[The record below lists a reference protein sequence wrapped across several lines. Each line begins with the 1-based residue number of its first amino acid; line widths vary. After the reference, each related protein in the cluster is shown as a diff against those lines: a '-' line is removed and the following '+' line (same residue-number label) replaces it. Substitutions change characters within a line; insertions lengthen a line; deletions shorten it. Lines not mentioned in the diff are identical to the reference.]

1 MAKHAFTADELRQA
15 RKQARKL
22 LQSPRFFN
30 ELLLALR
37 KDGLVGEER
46 NALIVFIVVVS
57 RLLPHP
63 LNLFV
68 RGPSSTGKNWIV
80 KRVLRL
86 VPKDA
91 YREIT
96 NTSDAAWS
104 YSKDDFRHRVVYDQ
118 ERDDTN
124 RSARQM
130 RLLIS
135 EDQLVRLVT
144 QWVGGQRTI
153 KKYIA
158 RGPVASI
165 STTTQSQL
173 QIDELTR
180 HLGIFT
186 DAGCDQ
192 TRQIVK
198 QYTKQIDGLTRE
210 ELRTWRTVQ
219 DLLKERSGTEI
230 TFPDWFD
237 VVADGVFAEDV
248 SVRRYYPAFVE
259 ACRTVSLIRSFL
271 AHRKPKV
278 NAELMVG
285 FADYAITAIIF
296 DHAFVQSLHRGH
308 GSEEATRRLVERLAE
323 RESRG
328 VSAKE
333 VSDELGISMDR
344 AYARLRRAEKVGVIQ
359 RENTP
364 VKHNLKQF
372 VPTAR
377 HRFVPDP
384 GELFQKLKLKD
395 SVCFVHPVTGKRV
408 VYRRARA

>member
-1 MAKHAFTADELRQA
+1 MSKHSITLDELRQA

-22 LQSPRFFN
+22 LRSPRFFN

-37 KDGLVGEER
+37 KDGLVGEEL

-68 RGPSSTGKNWIV
+68 RGQSSSGKNWIV

-96 NTSDAAWS
+96 STSDAAWS

-118 ERDDTN
+118 ERDGAS
-124 RSARQM
+124 RSVRPM

-135 EDQLVRLVT
+135 EGKLVRLVT
-144 QWVGGQRTI
+144 QWVGGRRTI
-153 KKYIA
+153 KRYIS

-165 STTTQSQL
+165 STTTQNEL
-173 QIDELTR
+173 EIDDLTR

-186 DAGCDQ
+186 DTGSDQ

-198 QYTKQIDGLTRE
+198 QYTKQFDGLTRE
-210 ELRTWRTVQ
+210 GLRTWRTVQ
-219 DLLKERSGTEI
+219 DLLKERSKREI
-230 TFPDWFD
+230 IFPDWFD
-237 VVADGVFAEDV
+237 AVADAVFTADV

-271 AHRKPKV
+271 GKS
-278 NAELMVG
+278 NENGELMVG

-296 DHAFVQSLHRGH
+296 DHAFVESLHRGH
-308 GSEEATRRLVERLAE
+308 GSEEATRRIVHCLVKRER
-323 RESRG
+323 RG
-328 VSAKE
+328 VGAKE
-333 VSDELGISMDR
+333 VADELRISMDR

-359 RENTP
+359 RANTP
-364 VKHNLKQF
+364 RQHNLKHF

-384 GELFQKLKLKD
+384 GELFQKLKMKD
-395 SVCFVHPVTGKRV
+395 SVGFVHPVTGKRV
-408 VYRRARA
+408 VYRART

>member
-1 MAKHAFTADELRQA
+1 
-15 RKQARKL
+15 
-22 LQSPRFFN
+22 
-30 ELLLALR
+30 
-37 KDGLVGEER
+37 
-46 NALIVFIVVVS
+46 
-57 RLLPHP
+57 
-63 LNLFV
+63 
-68 RGPSSTGKNWIV
+68 
-80 KRVLRL
+80 
-86 VPKDA
+86 
-91 YREIT
+91 
-96 NTSDAAWS
+96 
-104 YSKDDFRHRVVYDQ
+104 
-118 ERDDTN
+118 
-124 RSARQM
+124 M

-135 EDQLVRLVT
+135 EDRLIRFVT

-186 DAGCDQ
+186 DAGSDQ

-198 QYTKQIDGLTRE
+198 QYTRQINGLTRE
-210 ELRTWRTVQ
+210 DLRAWRTVQ
-219 DLLKERSGTEI
+219 DLLKERSVKKI
-230 TFPDWFD
+230 VFPEWFD
-237 VVADGVFAEDV
+237 VVADGVFTADV

-271 AHRKPKV
+271 AHRKPKE
-278 NAELMVG
+278 NGELMVG

-296 DHAFVQSLHRGH
+296 DNAFVESLHRGH
-308 GSEEATRRLVERLAE
+308 GSEEATRRLVQSLAKTE
-323 RESRG
+323 GRG

-333 VSDELGISMDR
+333 VADELRISMDR

-359 RENTP
+359 RANTP
-364 VKHNLKQF
+364 RKHNLKQF

-408 VYRRARA
+408 VYRCEQA